1 MLDSRKAS
9 PYTAALM
16 STGHYVCAS
25 LPLAAHSTVLIVDDD
40 PLLLEVLPSMLTR
53 HLSHLSIETCQSPRL
68 AVQKLAKGHYDAAIT
83 DLMMPELDGFD
94 ILTHVRETR
103 PCTSVIF
110 ITGQPAAGI
119 AERAFQEGA
128 FDFVSKPL
136 DRRQLTRSVNLA
148 IKTHRLRRRIE
159 ERRVYL
165 TQLREVLSRRWEKP
179 TSIKVTAQVE
189 ESPALMGASF
199 DRMEALAKQ
208 SEQVIERAER
218 LLRRRQDQM
227 RHHARQRLHSVKQA
241 FEDTDGFT

>member
-1 MLDSRKAS
+1 MRHWFSLFCNEAYSFLRPPDYPPYARKS
-9 PYTAALM
+9 PQTP
-16 STGHYVCAS
+16 H
-25 LPLAAHSTVLIVDDD
+25 LPLSLNGLQSVAHLKRYSQHGPAETLSLMHTWQRAEGKDCYVHARQPKGLTVY
-40 PLLLEVLPSMLTR
+40 
-53 HLSHLSIETCQSPRL
+53 C
-68 AVQKLAKGHYDAAIT
+68 
-83 DLMMPELDGFD
+83 
-94 ILTHVRETR
+94 R
-103 PCTSVIF
+103 PHEYWS
-110 ITGQPAAGI
+110 
-119 AERAFQEGA
+119 
-128 FDFVSKPL
+128 
-136 DRRQLTRSVNLA
+136 LA

>member
-9 PYTAALM
+9 PYTAAPM
-16 STGHYVCAS
+16 STANYVCAS
-25 LPLAAHSTVLIVDDD
+25 LPLPAHSTVLIVDDD
-40 PLLLEVLPSMLTR
+40 PLLLEVLPSILTR

-83 DLMMPELDGFD
+83 DLMMPELNGFD

-110 ITGQPAAGI
+110 ITGQPAVGI

-136 DRRQLTRSVNLA
+136 DPRQLTWSVNLA

-179 TSIKVTAQVE
+179 TSIKVTAPVE
-189 ESPALMGASF
+189 ESRSLMGASF
-199 DRMEALAKQ
+199 DRMEASAKQ

-227 RHHARQRLHSVKQA
+227 RHHARQRLHSGKPA
-241 FEDTDGFT
+241 LEDPAGFT